1 MTSIPRPTGA
11 QRRRTPNRA
20 RSPEAAAGEG
30 GSRRAK
36 AGPGLVE
43 PPAVLADVLPGLT
56 AAPPVEVSLTARAVA
71 AEARYQSVFENATW
85 GIFQTTAEGRYLAAN
100 PALAR
105 IYGYD
110 SPADLEAGLAEA
122 SEHFYVDPGRRREI
136 LEHVERLGG
145 VRDLESEVRR
155 RDGTRIW
162 VSESVRAVRDAA
174 GQLLCYE
181 GFVEDVT
188 ARRFAEERL
197 RASEERYALAAEG
210 SNDGLW
216 DWDLLGR
223 RTYFSPRWK
232 AMLGYAEEDVGDSP
246 EEWLDRVHPVEHGQ
260 VVASLASHLAGDSA
274 HFECE
279 FRIRTKDGA
288 YRWVLAR
295 GLAVRNAAGMAYRMA
310 GSLTDVTER
319 RLAEERLQ
327 FDAFHDALT
336 GLPNRALFLDRLDR
350 ALLQAARDA
359 SQRIAVL
366 FIDLDRF
373 KLVNDSFGHPIGDE
387 LLQETSHRLQSCV
400 RPSDTVARLGG
411 DEFVLLVGGLK
422 HADDAICVAERVHSS
437 LSDPMLVAER
447 EVHVTASIGVVMN
460 EGRYRSAVDLL
471 RDADIAMY
479 QAKARGRAGHA
490 LFRSELHGRARELLT
505 LEGDLRRALR
515 EKQLRVYYQPIV
527 ELAAGRLVGFE
538 ALVRWMH
545 PVRGLVSPADFIPL
559 AEDTGLIV
567 PIGRWVLEE
576 SLRQLAEWRG
586 GRAEACDLTVSV
598 NLSPR
603 QLSQAD
609 LVEVVA
615 QGLARHGIEPE
626 RLKLE
631 LTETALM
638 ENADVAAEKL
648 SALRALGVALSLD
661 DFGTGYSS
669 LGHLHRFPFQ
679 VLKVD
684 RSFVRGLDGASGSSG
699 IVRAILSLARS
710 LEMTAVAE
718 GVETDG
724 EVAVLREL
732 GCPYGQGYLFS
743 RPVPAEQAAWLIGRR
758 LA

>member
-1 MTSIPRPTGA
+1 M
-11 QRRRTPNRA
+11 NRA
-20 RSPEAAAGEG
+20 RAIDAAGGRSVARE
-30 GSRRAK
+30 RTAR
-36 AGPGLVE
+36 PE
-43 PPAVLADVLPGLT
+43 PAVPPTVLADLLRGLGT
-56 AAPPVEVSLTARAVA
+56 DEPSVDVSLTARAVA
-71 AEARYQSVFENATW
+71 AEARYQSIFENATW
-85 GIFQTTAEGRYLAAN
+85 GIFQTTPEGRYLAVN

-105 IYGYD
+105 IYAYD
-110 SPADLEAGLAEA
+110 SPADFEAGLAQA
-122 SEHFYVDPGRRREI
+122 PEHFYVDPGRRREI
-136 LEHVERLGG
+136 LEQVRRRGG
-145 VRDLESEVRR
+145 VTDYESEVRR
-155 RDGTRIW
+155 KDGVRIW
-162 VSESVRAVRDAA
+162 VSESVRAVRDAE

-188 ARRFAEERL
+188 DRRLTEERL
-197 RASEERYALAAEG
+197 RASEERYVLAAEG

-246 EEWLDRVHPVEHGQ
+246 EEWLDRLHPEDHGHF
-260 VVASLASHLAGDSA
+260 VATLASHLAGDSE
-274 HFECE
+274 HFKCE

-288 YRWVLAR
+288 YRWMLAR
-295 GLAVRNAAGMAYRMA
+295 GLAVRNLAGVACRMA

-350 ALLQAARDA
+350 VLLQTARDA
-359 SQRIAVL
+359 TQCIAVL

-387 LLQETSHRLQSCV
+387 LLKETAHRLLSCV

-422 HADDAICVAERVHSS
+422 HADDAIRVAERVHSS
-437 LSDPMLVAER
+437 LSDPMLIAGR
-447 EVHVTASIGVVMN
+447 EVHVTASIGVVVN
-460 EGRYRSAVDLL
+460 EGRYASAVDLL

-479 QAKARGRAGHA
+479 QAKGRGRAGHA

-515 EKQLRVYYQPIV
+515 EKQLCVYYQPIV
-527 ELAAGRLVGFE
+527 DLAVGRLVGFE

-576 SLRQLAEWRG
+576 SLRQLSEWRG
-586 GRAEACDLTVSV
+586 GCAEACDLSVSV

-603 QLSQAD
+603 QLSQPD

-615 QGLARHGIEPE
+615 DALARYGVEPD

-638 ENADVAAEKL
+638 ENADAVAEKL
-648 SALRALGVALSLD
+648 SALRALGVGLSLD

-679 VLKVD
+679 ALKVD
-684 RSFVRGLDGASGSSG
+684 QSFVRGLVGAAGNSG

-710 LEMTAVAE
+710 LEMTTIAE
-718 GVETDG
+718 GVETDR
-724 EVAVLREL
+724 ETAVLREL

-743 RPVPAEQAAWLIGRR
+743 RPVPAEEAVRLVGRR